1 MKEISIKTLEL
12 SNWRAQNRK
21 ITFSAMTEIEGRN
34 ESGKSTT
41 KDAMLWLLT
50 GYDSED
56 RFNYQL
62 FDTTREYTQETSV
75 PAYVEAAFSI
85 DNIDYTL
92 KRCARQGWVRKR
104 NSTNYEK
111 KPTDDYSFFIDG
123 VEVSSGE
130 YTRFVEASFCPI
142 QHLKFIL
149 NINYYQSLDWKE
161 LRKVFADI
169 IGEIQLSDYEGD
181 FSEIGDML
189 AKHNSLDVIKD
200 MLKSRIKPIRN
211 LVGDKNNPGTLQTE
225 IDALSENLPDI
236 SEIGRYE
243 DEAAAIKTRI
253 AELDALI
260 TGASDSIAPL
270 IRKRNEQQVAIADEK
285 AAVKKAKAD
294 YESEGY
300 AREKEI
306 IDKISN
312 ADKKNSSRQY
322 VIQKAER
329 DRSLI
334 EKEIANLEKS
344 LVGLQERRKS
354 LLAKNK
360 EIKSRVFSATRCSYC
375 GQELPAD
382 MIEDARLKFNE
393 EIQKEHERIVSEG
406 KANNELISGLS
417 ERIDSLKARLSE
429 PAEIPEEISTD
440 SLTAD
445 LEKIRSGR
453 IPFEKTEAYK
463 TATAK
468 ISKMEAELIDIPVAP
483 DTDGY
488 KEEKAELTRRLLQCG
503 EIIGR
508 KSEYDR
514 IQSSI
519 ERRREDLSKNLLE
532 LAKLD
537 GLLDKA
543 EDMEKQK
550 MEIIRQRV
558 NHLFDICD
566 IEMEVRKKDGTMTP
580 ACNISVDNTPWTVL
594 NTAARIAVGIDISNA
609 FCRHNDVHIPLV
621 LDNME
626 MVDSDREIPSDGRQ
640 TIVFRR
646 NDCEFTV
653 INR

>member
-1 MKEISIKTLEL
+1 
-12 SNWRAQNRK
+12 
-21 ITFSAMTEIEGRN
+21 
-34 ESGKSTT
+34 
-41 KDAMLWLLT
+41 
-50 GYDSED
+50 
-56 RFNYQL
+56 
-62 FDTTREYTQETSV
+62 
-75 PAYVEAAFSI
+75 
-85 DNIDYTL
+85 
-92 KRCARQGWVRKR
+92 
-104 NSTNYEK
+104 
-111 KPTDDYSFFIDG
+111 
-123 VEVSSGE
+123 
-130 YTRFVEASFCPI
+130 
-142 QHLKFIL
+142 
-149 NINYYQSLDWKE
+149 
-161 LRKVFADI
+161 
-169 IGEIQLSDYEGD
+169 
-181 FSEIGDML
+181 ML
-189 AKHNSLDVIKD
+189 AKYNSLDVIKD

-236 SEIGRYE
+236 SEIDRYE

-270 IRKRNEQQVAIADEK
+270 IRKRNEQQVAIANEK

-294 YESEGY
+294 YEAEEY

-312 ADKKNSSRQY
+312 ADKMNNSRQY
-322 VIQKAER
+322 VVQKAER

-360 EIKSRVFSATRCSYC
+360 EVKSRVFSATRCSYC

-393 EIQKEHERIVSEG
+393 EIHKEHERIVSEG
-406 KANNELISGLS
+406 KANNDLISDLS
-417 ERIDSLKARLSE
+417 ERIDALKARLSE
-429 PAEIPEEISTD
+429 PVKIPEEISTD
-440 SLTAD
+440 SLAAE
-445 LEKIRSGR
+445 LEKIRSER
-453 IPFEKTEAYK
+453 IPFEKTETYK

-488 KEEKAELTRRLLQCG
+488 KEEKAELARRLLQCG

-532 LAKLD
+532 LARLD

-543 EDMEKQK
+543 EGMEKQK

-558 NHLFDICD
+558 KHLFDICD

-580 ACNISVDNTPWTVL
+580 ACNISVDSTPWTVL

-626 MVDSDREIPSDGRQ
+626 MVDSDREIASDGRQ